1 MKRILVIKLSALG
14 DVVQAE
20 GAMHDIYNHHPD
32 DEITVLTTPA
42 YRRFMESCPWVDKV
56 MLDDRDSRFRLDKM
70 FSLKSRLQKE
80 QFDFVYDLQQVGRTN
95 FYYKWFLSHVDWM
108 GGAKGCTFCDVRPD
122 DRCAAD
128 HFSSQL
134 ESVGLNVRHT
144 KSCDLTWMASD
155 VKHILERHNLADG
168 YTVLIPGAS
177 KGHDEKR
184 WPYFHELAEDL
195 LASGLR
201 VVTVP
206 GPDEMELC
214 KNIPGDMLTEDDGRF
229 LDFFKLAGVIK
240 QAGFVIGNDTGPTH
254 IAAHLKVPG
263 LALFNNRIPATF
275 TGIQYGEF
283 SWLQVDNLSTLSL
296 DTVVDTIKTGVSN

>member
-1 MKRILVIKLSALG
+1 
-14 DVVQAE
+14 
-20 GAMHDIYNHHPD
+20 
-32 DEITVLTTPA
+32 
-42 YRRFMESCPWVDKV
+42 
-56 MLDDRDSRFRLDKM
+56 
-70 FSLKSRLQKE
+70 
-80 QFDFVYDLQQVGRTN
+80 
-95 FYYKWFLSHVDWM
+95 
-108 GGAKGCTFCDVRPD
+108 
-122 DRCAAD
+122 
-128 HFSSQL
+128 
-134 ESVGLNVRHT
+134 
-144 KSCDLTWMASD
+144 MASD